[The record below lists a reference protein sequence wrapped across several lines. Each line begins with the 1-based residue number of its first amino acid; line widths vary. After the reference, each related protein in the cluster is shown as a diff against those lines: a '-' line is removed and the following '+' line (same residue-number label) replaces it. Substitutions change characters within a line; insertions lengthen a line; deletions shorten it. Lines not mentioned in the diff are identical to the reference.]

1 MDETTG
7 QAATATRT
15 HDHHPPPCRVSSQLE
30 MRSLAQLEF
39 LLPLAAGETHV
50 WFHALDGSPWAL
62 QTLPDQAEEQRAQ
75 GFLTAQLQQHFRAAH
90 GFKRAL
96 LGRYCQQAPEQL
108 AFQTLRYG
116 KPQLA
121 HSTLHFNLSHSHG
134 WCALAIAH
142 HPLGVDVEAVQ
153 QGEQWRELRRMCLH
167 PLETAATAR
176 DFFQIWCAKEAVGKW
191 DGRGLGV
198 SFPYLQLQALD
209 TESAASAQHWR
220 PQYQTQKPEQL
231 PLQAGQAIRLP
242 HPEGMAAALAWG
254 TERTQIRCFI
264 A

>member
-1 MDETTG
+1 MDEAAEHSANMTTN
-7 QAATATRT
+7 QAS
-15 HDHHPPPCRVSSQLE
+15 HPPAGLVSTRLERASLSQLA
-30 MRSLAQLEF
+30 SLT
-39 LLPLAAGETHV
+39 PLKAGETHV

-96 LGRYCQQAPEQL
+96 LGRYCQQPPAQL
-108 AFQTLRYG
+108 AFQILRYG
-116 KPQLA
+116 KPQLE

-153 QGEQWRELRRMCLH
+153 QGEQWHELRRMCLH
-167 PLETAATAR
+167 PLETAETAEA
-176 DFFQIWCAKEAVGKW
+176 FFRIWCAKEAVGKW

-198 SFPYLQLQALD
+198 SFPYLRLQALD
-209 TESAASAQHWR
+209 AENTASAKHWR
-220 PQYQTQKPEQL
+220 PQYQTQKPEQQPL
-231 PLQAGQAIRLP
+231 PAGQVIQLP

-254 TERTQIRCFI
+254 TEHTQIRCFI